1 MTIVGVPGAELDVVD
16 VGSGAPILC
25 IQTALTA
32 DELRPLADAPALA
45 DHRRILY
52 HRRGYAGSSPVDG
65 PGSIQRDAAD
75 CVALL
80 DALGVDRVHLVGLSY
95 SGAVALQVAADAPDR
110 VHTLT
115 VIEPPPVHTPSARA
129 FRAAT
134 DELLR
139 IRRAQG
145 PEAALEVFMAM
156 PMGPDWQVVTDAVLP
171 GSSAQMRR
179 DSTTFFDT
187 DLPAVLSWRFGA
199 DDARRIVCPVLH
211 VGGSDSGPWFAAVR
225 TLILDWFPWAV
236 DVVIDG
242 ADHALAMTHAGEVA
256 YALAAFVRRHP
267 ADGAS
272 SVRSR

>member
-1 MTIVGVPGAELDVVD
+1 MTLLAVPGAELDVVD

-32 DELRPLADAPALA
+32 DELRPLADAPALVE
-45 DHRRILY
+45 HRRILY

-65 PGSIQRDAAD
+65 PGSIRRDAAD

-80 DALGVDRVHLVGLSY
+80 DALGVDRAHVVGLSY

-110 VHTLT
+110 VRTLT
-115 VIEPPPVHTPSARA
+115 VIEPPPVHTSSAHA
-129 FRAAT
+129 FRAAN

-145 PEAALEVFMAM
+145 PDAALEAFLTML
-156 PMGPDWQVVTDAVLP
+156 MGPDWQAVTDAVLP
-171 GSSAQMRR
+171 GASAQMRR

-187 DLPAVLSWRFGA
+187 DLPALLAWRFGA
-199 DDARRIVCPVLH
+199 DDARRITCPVLH
-211 VGGSDSGPWFAAVR
+211 VGGADSGPWFTAVR
-225 TLILDWFPWAV
+225 MLILAWFPWAV

-242 ADHALAMTHAGEVA
+242 ADHALAITHAGEVA
-256 YALAAFVRRHP
+256 GALAAFVRRHP
-267 ADGAS
+267 VDAAS
-272 SVRSR
+272 SVGSR